1 MGLFKTKYER
11 ELDMI
16 ITRLE
21 MNMSNNYK
29 DNAQMNLKEL
39 EEAFAQIL
47 EAIEMAGDV
56 LPLMLCRMEE
66 NEEPIPEASALSHLH
81 LKANKTAVN
90 IETDTMEYRKKLS
103 V

>member
-39 EEAFAQIL
+39 EEAFAGMKEVGQIK
-47 EAIEMAGDV
+47 G
-56 LPLMLCRMEE
+56 
-66 NEEPIPEASALSHLH
+66 ASAEKYDKIIGGYIEKLKGYSHKDQKPYWH
-81 LKANKTAVN
+81 
-90 IETDTMEYRKKLS
+90 
-103 V
+103 

>member
-16 ITRLE
+16 MTRLD

-39 EEAFAQIL
+39 EEAFTRMKDAGQIKGSSL
-47 EAIEMAGDV
+47 DKYEKIINGYAEKLKGY
-56 LPLMLCRMEE
+56 
-66 NEEPIPEASALSHLH
+66 SHKDQKPYWH
-81 LKANKTAVN
+81 
-90 IETDTMEYRKKLS
+90 
-103 V
+103 